1 MGEHVEFI
9 ELILIFF
16 DIILLFFF
24 FLNKFDKKLQKHPL
38 FGFIFY
44 KKYLNHVNYQ
54 N

>member
-9 ELILIFF
+9 ELILIIF
-16 DIILLFFF
+16 
-24 FLNKFDKKLQKHPL
+24 NKFDKKLQKHPL

-44 KKYLNHVNYQ
+44 EKYLNHLNYQ